1 MIGMAS
7 GPNRPQSGEDL
18 MTTETITP
26 SRIRVELR
34 PPVARISLQRPPLN
48 VIDMAMMEELAVAL
62 SEIEGRN
69 DVSVVVVGGVGK
81 AFSVGVDV
89 ADHVPDRVAT
99 MLTKFHN
106 VVRALVG
113 TKKVT
118 IAEVRGHCLGG
129 GAELAMVCD
138 IVYTA
143 DDAGWGFPEIKLGCY
158 PPVAAT
164 ALAALVG
171 PKHASDLILTGRTIT
186 GQEAAIIGLANRA
199 LPEVQVETAV
209 QETVRQLSTLSPAAL
224 AVAKKAMYGWDS
236 MHFDKGL
243 ARAERIYLDE
253 LMKTEDMQE
262 GIKAFLEKRP
272 PVWRGQ

>member
-1 MIGMAS
+1 MK
-7 GPNRPQSGEDL
+7 
-18 MTTETITP
+18 TETITP
-26 SRIRVELR
+26 SRITVEFQ
-34 PPVARISLQRPPLN
+34 PPLARICLQNPPLN
-48 VIDMAMMEELAVAL
+48 VIDVAMMEELAATL
-62 SEIEGRN
+62 SEIEARS
-69 DVSVVVVGGVGK
+69 DLSTVVLTGTKK

-89 ADHVPDRVAT
+89 ADHTPDKVAA
-99 MLTKFHN
+99 MLAKFHA
-106 VVRALVG
+106 VVRALIG

-118 IAEVRGHCLGG
+118 IAAVRGHCLGG

-171 PKHASDLILTGRTIT
+171 QKHAADLLLTGRTIS
-186 GQEAAIIGLANRA
+186 GQQAANIGLANRA
-199 LPEVQVETAV
+199 LSGKDVEAAV
-209 QETVRQLSTLSPAAL
+209 QETVHQLSKLSPAAL

-243 ARAERIYLDE
+243 ARAEKIYLDE
-253 LMKTEDMQE
+253 LMKTEDVYE
-262 GIKAFLEKRP
+262 GINAFLEKRQ
-272 PVWRGQ
+272 PVWKGK